1 MAISSYFSK
10 FKRGID
16 FMDGRSRIELSELC
30 TGEPMKI
37 EEVDFLRGDTGD
49 YAVFTVDAHPE
60 NFVFGNSVVTEVLNQ
75 IKDDDKLDELPNV
88 HVVFEKKVSKK
99 GRDYICIDFVE

>member
-16 FMDGRSRIELSELC
+16 FMDGRSRIELIALC

-37 EEVDFLRGDTGD
+37 EDVDFLRGDTGD
-49 YAVFTVDAHPE
+49 YAVFTVDIYPE
-60 NFVFGNSVVTEVLNQ
+60 NFVFGNSVVTDVLKQ
-75 IKDDDKLDELPNV
+75 IKEDDKLYELDNV
-88 HVVFEKKVSKK
+88 HVVFEEKTSKK
-99 GRDYICIDFVE
+99 GRKYICIDFVE